1 MQLRRGRLETGS
13 SVVLTGIIMGY
24 GSAGY
29 AHRETALHAN
39 FGVELHGLSAATD
52 PAATTVIADALARHG
67 LVLLRGQ
74 HSLTPQQQFDL
85 VLSMPDVD
93 VADAEQN
100 PFSFNDPSCLPGL
113 PGVRA
118 LGYYS
123 YIDDTMEDSSQ
134 CVTPL
139 APRPEQN
146 KIGREFH
153 TDGCGITA
161 LHAVRVPPA
170 GAPTRRATAFACG
183 QKAFEMLDPNL
194 QRTAVALHGR
204 LGPK

>member
-13 SVVLTGIIMGY
+13 SVVLTAGIVMGY

-93 VADAEQN
+93 ATAAELAAADAETIW
-100 PFSFNDPSCLPGL
+100 
-113 PGVRA
+113 A
-118 LGYYS
+118 
-123 YIDDTMEDSSQ
+123 DDDS
-134 CVTPL
+134 
-139 APRPEQN
+139 R
-146 KIGREFH
+146 F
-153 TDGCGITA
+153 
-161 LHAVRVPPA
+161 
-170 GAPTRRATAFACG
+170 
-183 QKAFEMLDPNL
+183 
-194 QRTAVALHGR
+194 
-204 LGPK
+204 